1 MKESKKRLFHTS
13 ALFCAAAT
21 CFVLPFSSS
30 LLSLFSML
38 TIFFW
43 LLSGRIT
50 QILTVVKQNPVAL
63 TSLLLFVLFLLGL
76 IYSSSDIGYSLEIL
90 KKYREVIYIPI
101 LLSLFSGT
109 NKAIDRCEY
118 SFIAGCIFLLIAS
131 FLIYFSIIPS
141 VKYGNSFVYHI
152 THSYF
157 MAFLAFFSLHK
168 AISNKK
174 YLLLWLSL
182 FIATTVNIFYIAPG
196 RTGMLVFL
204 VLMVLFFIQRLKF
217 SNMILCI
224 IAFSLAVTSIFFTSE
239 NFSARTQNAWHDI
252 IEYKYGS
259 ATTSQGMRLDWW
271 ITGLKLIQEKPVLG
285 YGTGAYK
292 KEHARKIEGTQ
303 IKKTDNPHNEYL
315 FITIQL
321 GIVGLL
327 LYLSIFVSQFFHS
340 LKNKIPERYLHQ
352 GVIVAM
358 LTGCLMNSFL
368 FDSHQGHFWA
378 FLTAVY
384 CSRPS

>member
-1 MKESKKRLFHTS
+1 MKENKKQFFLTS

-21 CFVLPFSSS
+21 CFVIPFSSS
-30 LLSLFSML
+30 LLSFFSIL

-43 LLSGRIT
+43 LVSGRIT
-50 QILTVVKQNPVAL
+50 QIPAITKENPVAL
-63 TSLLLFVLFLLGL
+63 TSLLLFILFLLG
-76 IYSSSDIGYSLEIL
+76 IAYSSSDIGYSLEIL

-109 NKAIDRCEY
+109 GKAIDRCER
-118 SFIAGCIFLLIAS
+118 SFIAGCIFLLIIS
-131 FLIYFSIIPS
+131 YLMFFSIIPLE
-141 VKYGNSFVYHI
+141 KYGNSLIHHI

-157 MAFLAFFSLHK
+157 MAILAFFSLHK
-168 AISNKK
+168 AMFNRK
-174 YLLLWLSL
+174 YLVFWL
-182 FIATTVNIFYIAPG
+182 FIFLAATGNIFYVAPG

-204 VLMVLFFIQRLKF
+204 VLMILFFVQRLKF
-217 SNMILCI
+217 SYMVLCI
-224 IAFSLAVTSIFFTSE
+224 IAFAIAVTGIFFTSE
-239 NFSARTQNAWHDI
+239 NFSSRSKDAFQDI
-252 IEYKYGS
+252 IEYEYGS

-285 YGTGAYK
+285 HGTGSYK
-292 KEHARKIEGTQ
+292 KEHARKIKGTR

-315 FITIQL
+315 FISIQL
-321 GIVGLL
+321 GLVGLI
-327 LYLSIFVSQFFHS
+327 LYLSIFVAQFFYS
-340 LKNKIPERYLHQ
+340 MKDTIPERYLHQ
-352 GVIVAM
+352 GVIIAM

-384 CSRPS
+384 CSRST